1 MPNNTQANNMERAVA
16 ASIVEAGGAR
26 AATADKV
33 IKTWFTDIA
42 NATPDN
48 LKAKLVK
55 VVDAFAPKITQMDFK
70 DRMTTYGGGID
81 SLLDDF
87 KDRDLDYGT
96 GREVSFLN
104 FVPVNDFDDSKFV
117 PDAVTTPLN
126 TVSRIFIAPPKQVS
140 LTIQKALYRLIAN
153 NAGNITRF
161 VNSLYTSFNQS
172 FNTYLDNTIIDDY
185 LLKTAKAAD
194 QTGTNDQIFT
204 QQNKPAKYID
214 TQSANT
220 KDCLGKVETL
230 ISEMCLQAT
239 NKFNING
246 TGTNAYFRSNYDDIK
261 IICTTKFYNDTI
273 KYGMQVGM
281 FRPDLLNS
289 IINRLIVLPTT
300 KLVLP
305 TATNTTA
312 TNAAWTNALT
322 NADNTLIIINSKNS
336 FKYGKQYENHNTQ
349 FFGKNEA
356 LEITLNYIPYFASLT
371 FGQML
376 VYTCNNLNTK
386 PGNVAGNV

>member
-1 MPNNTQANNMERAVA
+1 M
-16 ASIVEAGGAR
+16 
-26 AATADKV
+26 
-33 IKTWFTDIA
+33 
-42 NATPDN
+42 
-48 LKAKLVK
+48 
-55 VVDAFAPKITQMDFK
+55 
-70 DRMTTYGGGID
+70 
-81 SLLDDF
+81 
-87 KDRDLDYGT
+87 
-96 GREVSFLN
+96 
-104 FVPVNDFDDSKFV
+104 PVNDFDDSKFV
-117 PDAVTTPLN
+117 PDTVTTPLN

-140 LTIQKALYRLIAN
+140 LTIQRALYRLVAN

-161 VNSLYTSFNQS
+161 VSSLYTSFNQS
-172 FNTYLDNTIIDDY
+172 FDTYLHNTIIEDY
-185 LLKTAKAAD
+185 LLKTAATASN
-194 QTGTNDQIFT
+194 GSTNDAITPQT
-204 QQNKPAKYID
+204 AVPTKYVD

-239 NKFNING
+239 NKFNISG
-246 TGTNAYFRSNYDDIK
+246 TNTNAYYRSNYDDIK

-289 IINRLIVLPTT
+289 IINRLVVLPTN

-312 TNAAWTNALT
+312 TNAAWTNAI
-322 NADNTLIIINSKNS
+322 NDNTLIIVNSKNS

-376 VYTCNNLNTK
+376 VYTCANLNTK
-386 PGNVAGNV
+386 PGNVAGNI

>member
-1 MPNNTQANNMERAVA
+1 MPNNTNANDMERAVA
-16 ASIVEAGGAR
+16 ASIVEAGAAR
-26 AATADKV
+26 QATANKQ
-33 IKTWFTDIA
+33 IKAWFQEIST
-42 NATPDN
+42 ATPST
-48 LKAKLVK
+48 LQAKLVR
-55 VVDAFAPKITQMDFK
+55 VVDAFAPKITQMEFK

-81 SLLDDF
+81 TLLDDF

-96 GREVSFLN
+96 GRELSFLN

-117 PDAVTTPLN
+117 PDTVTTPLN

-140 LTIQKALYRLIAN
+140 LTIQRALYRLVAN

-161 VNSLYTSFNQS
+161 VSSLYTSFNQS
-172 FNTYLDNTIIDDY
+172 FDTYLHNTIIDDY
-185 LLKTAKAAD
+185 LLKTAATASN
-194 QTGTNDQIFT
+194 GSTNDAITPQT
-204 QQNKPAKYID
+204 AVPTKYVD
-214 TQSANT
+214 TRSANT

-230 ISEMCLQAT
+230 ISEMWLQAT
-239 NKFNING
+239 NKFNISG
-246 TGTNAYFRSNYDDIK
+246 TDTNAYYRSNYDDIK

-281 FRPDLLNS
+281 FKPDLLNS
-289 IINRLIVLPTT
+289 IINRLVVLPPY
-300 KLVLP
+300 KLNLP
-305 TATNTTA
+305 TAVGQSA
-312 TNAAWTNALT
+312 TNAAWANAID
-322 NADNTLIIINSKNS
+322 DNTLIIVNSKNS

-386 PGNVAGNV
+386 PGNVAGNI